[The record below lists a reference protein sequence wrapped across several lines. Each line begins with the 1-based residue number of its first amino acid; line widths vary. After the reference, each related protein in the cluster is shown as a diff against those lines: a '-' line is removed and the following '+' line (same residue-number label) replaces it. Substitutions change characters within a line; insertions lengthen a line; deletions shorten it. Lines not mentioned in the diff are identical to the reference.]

1 MQMRIVLIC
10 IENNSHL
17 RPVSSLFGI
26 QQDLENCVISEETA
40 RSVYRVEIEGSRI
53 DGTLKIDFGTAKI
66 EDRDGCLVF
75 VSISNHD
82 LSE

>member
-1 MQMRIVLIC
+1 MRTLLIY

-17 RPVSSLFGI
+17 HPCQVFFRALKEV
-26 QQDLENCVISEETA
+26 EHCVISEETA
-40 RSVYRVEIEGSRI
+40 RSVYRVEIEGPRI
-53 DGTLKIDFGTAKI
+53 DDTLKIDFDTAKI

-75 VSISNHD
+75 VSISNQD

>member
-1 MQMRIVLIC
+1 MQMRIILIC

-17 RPVSSLFGI
+17 RPVSSFFRI

-53 DGTLKIDFGTAKI
+53 DDTLKIDFDTAKI

-75 VSISNHD
+75 VSIFNHD